1 MGENQLITTWYIQ
14 TAVNQLVTTWYIQTA
29 VNQLITTWFYK
40 INRQKST
47 TVISTWF
54 KQIPRRE
61 SADYHVELLDPT
73 VPTPSPSPSTHFF
86 LHTCTQWTQW
96 PLDPCSPW
104 TSSSGS
110 RTAWRIRSLDLDLD
124 LKTRK
129 TINQLQ
135 CEFISTFFLGRHF
148 ILVEIIY
155 ANQFWGAIFK
165 PMNDLWTKQSEW
177 WLNECVFSVFN
188 LFLLDIFYPPHL

>member
-61 SADYHVELLDPT
+61 SADYHVEMLDPT
-73 VPTPSPSPSTHFF
+73 VPP
-86 LHTCTQWTQW
+86 
-96 PLDPCSPW
+96 PLPRAH
-104 TSSSGS
+104 TSSCTHVHTG
-110 RTAWRIRSLDLDLD
+110 
-124 LKTRK
+124 
-129 TINQLQ
+129 
-135 CEFISTFFLGRHF
+135 
-148 ILVEIIY
+148 
-155 ANQFWGAIFK
+155 
-165 PMNDLWTKQSEW
+165 PNDPLTPVHLEPRRQGPGQPEESAHWTW
-177 WLNECVFSVFN
+177 
-188 LFLLDIFYPPHL
+188 I